1 MVNLRKLMAM
11 KNKTP
16 ITMVTAYDYFSAKAC
31 EEVGMD
37 MILVGDSLGNVV
49 LGYDSTLKV
58 DMEDVIRHLS
68 AVRRGAPNSFI
79 VADMPFM
86 SYQSSEEEGIK
97 NAGALIRNGAN
108 AVKLEGGKRIAP
120 LIRKLVDIGIPVMG
134 HIGLTPQ
141 SINQIGGYRVQGK
154 GDDSYRMVE
163 EAKILEEAGIFS
175 LVLEL
180 TVEETAKAVTQ
191 ALSIP
196 TIGIGAGRYCDGQV
210 LVWHDLLGINDE
222 KKMKFVK
229 RYADLSTQI
238 KQALLSYVKDVK
250 ERKFPAEEHVFKEG
264 KG

>member
-1 MVNLRKLMAM
+1 MAM
-11 KNKTP
+11 KNKVP

-31 EEVGMD
+31 EEVKMD

-58 DMEDVIRHLS
+58 KMEDVIHHLS
-68 AVRRGAPNSFI
+68 AVRRGAPNTFI

-86 SYQSSEEEGIK
+86 SYQASEEEGIR
-97 NAGALIRNGAN
+97 NAGRLIQEGAN

-120 LIRKLVDIGIPVMG
+120 LIRKLVDMGIPVMG

-141 SINQIGGYRVQGK
+141 SVNQLGGYRIQGK

-163 EAKILEEAGIFS
+163 EAKLLEEAGIFS

-180 TVEETAKAVTQ
+180 TTEETAKAISQSV
-191 ALSIP
+191 SIP

-222 KKMKFVK
+222 RKMKFVK
-229 RYADLSTQI
+229 RYADLSSQI
-238 KQALLSYVKDVK
+238 KEALKAYVEDVK
-250 ERKFPAEEHVFKEG
+250 EKRFPEQKHVFKEG
-264 KG
+264 E